1 MPSEQTLAKEFNVC
15 RMTVNRA
22 LKQLETE
29 GLVYPRRGV
38 GRFVGKSRR
47 VRHKR
52 IGVAIYDIGHAA
64 NPAMA
69 EVLGGLRETIRAA
82 GYDMIIYASEES
94 HRHVG
99 DAQLMSSVYASVVDA
114 VVVLHQSIE
123 RSHLEQISQEVPML
137 VVNLP
142 AAGLPVHRV
151 ETDLAGGGFMV
162 GRRLSELGH
171 RQIAVINGE
180 DHVFS
185 VQQLETGLALAYQA
199 AGVTLDRELIR
210 RGVHSQETGYASTKN
225 LLASGRVFTAIVCG
239 DDDIAVGAIHALQ
252 ESGLV
257 VPDDVSVVGFN
268 DVPIAKVVRPTLTT
282 VRVPSYELGC
292 HAGRLLLQACAGNG
306 QTGQGEHVKLPCQ
319 FVERESTAPAN
330 RRRVEHVK

>member
-1 MPSEQTLAKEFNVC
+1 MALDAKKVLPFERVAGRVRAMISAGEFRSGARMPSEQTLAKEFNVC

-151 ETDLAGGGFMV
+151 ETDLAGGGSWWGVDF
-162 GRRLSELGH
+162 RSWDIDRL
-171 RQIAVINGE
+171 R
-180 DHVFS
+180 
-185 VQQLETGLALAYQA
+185 
-199 AGVTLDRELIR
+199 
-210 RGVHSQETGYASTKN
+210 
-225 LLASGRVFTAIVCG
+225 
-239 DDDIAVGAIHALQ
+239 
-252 ESGLV
+252 
-257 VPDDVSVVGFN
+257 
-268 DVPIAKVVRPTLTT
+268 
-282 VRVPSYELGC
+282 
-292 HAGRLLLQACAGNG
+292 
-306 QTGQGEHVKLPCQ
+306 
-319 FVERESTAPAN
+319 
-330 RRRVEHVK
+330 